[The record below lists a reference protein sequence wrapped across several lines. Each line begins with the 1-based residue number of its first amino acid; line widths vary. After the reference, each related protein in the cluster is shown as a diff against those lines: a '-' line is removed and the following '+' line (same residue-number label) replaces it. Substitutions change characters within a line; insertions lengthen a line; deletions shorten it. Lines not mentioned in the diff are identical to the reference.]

1 MEKVKGLLLLERPD
15 MSYVP
20 PMLPAAPPSGPLS
33 SPGMPPPDTAWT
45 APVGTNP
52 PVAPTPTAPDAG
64 AAARRDAA
72 MPDLVMILDELS
84 STVAGAYGAILASVD
99 GFSLARSSSVV
110 NQASHSAML
119 AAAVG
124 LSHQLVAM
132 GGGRELRQLVV
143 EHDTGLLLIWPIGSQ
158 RVLAVLTAAT
168 IDQRHLREF
177 VQARAQWLSGDDS

>member
-20 PMLPAAPPSGPLS
+20 PMPPTVPPSGPSS
-33 SPGMPPPDTAWT
+33 SPGMPPPHTSWT
-45 APVGTNP
+45 APVGTSP
-52 PVAPTPTAPDAG
+52 PVAPTRPAPGAG
-64 AAARRDAA
+64 AAAGRNEA
-72 MPDLVMILDELS
+72 MTDPVMILDELS
-84 STVAGAYGAILASVD
+84 TTVAGAYGALLASVD
-99 GFSLARSSSVV
+99 GFSVARSSSVV

-143 EHDTGLLLIWPIGSQ
+143 EHDSGLLLIWPIGSQ
-158 RVLAVLTAAT
+158 RVLAVLTVAT
-168 IDQRHLREF
+168 VDQRHLREF
-177 VQARAQWLSGDDS
+177 VRARAQGLSGDDS

>member
-1 MEKVKGLLLLERPD
+1 VAGR
-15 MSYVP
+15 
-20 PMLPAAPPSGPLS
+20 
-33 SPGMPPPDTAWT
+33 DTA
-45 APVGTNP
+45 V
-52 PVAPTPTAPDAG
+52 PDH
-64 AAARRDAA
+64 
-72 MPDLVMILDELS
+72 VMILDELS
-84 STVAGAYGAILASVD
+84 TTVAGAYGAILASID
-99 GFSLARSSSVV
+99 GFSIARSSSVV

-168 IDQRHLREF
+168 VDQGHLRDF
-177 VQARAQWLSGDDS
+177 VQVRAKWLSGDDS

>member
-20 PMLPAAPPSGPLS
+20 PMPPTAPPSGPLS

-52 PVAPTPTAPDAG
+52 PVAPTPIAPDAG

-132 GGGRELRQLVV
+132 GGGQELRQLVV

>member
-20 PMLPAAPPSGPLS
+20 PMPPTAPPSRPLS
-33 SPGMPPPDTAWT
+33 SPGVPPPGSSWT
-45 APVGTNP
+45 APVAASPSVVPPAATP
-52 PVAPTPTAPDAG
+52 HISVAAEPDVVAPDPVA
-64 AAARRDAA
+64 
-72 MPDLVMILDELS
+72 VLDELS
-84 STVAGAYGAILASVD
+84 NTVAGAYGAILASVD
-99 GFSLARSSSVV
+99 GFSIARSSSVV

-168 IDQRHLREF
+168 VDQRHLREF
-177 VQARAQWLSGDDS
+177 VQGQAQWLSGDDS